1 MKKADNFDAGKWLVE
16 NKITTQSRLN
26 ELWDYGDAKNKV
38 KQLGEKAIEDYIS
51 SNNLETISSISLSG
65 MRLSPDESNA
75 QWNVVLDS
83 GRTINITT
91 QHDENYNVTDIKVN
105 TPKSTNSD
113 EEFIEVEYSSGD
125 YTGEIENGKVKFLLI
140 DDSIEDKYE
149 EGFEVLD
156 DVQIMKYLGKNHF
169 FTKLYNTIGG
179 TFSTE
184 SDAVGITVDLNDL
197 KSKFKKYIVDIY

>member
-1 MKKADNFDAGKWLVE
+1 MKKADNFDASKWLVE

-26 ELWDYGDAKNKV
+26 ELLDYDKV
-38 KQLGEKAIEDYIS
+38 EQLSKKAIEDYIS
-51 SNNLETISSISLSG
+51 SNNLGTISSMVSLG
-65 MRLSPDESNA
+65 MRLSHDTAIA
-75 QWNVVLDS
+75 QSNVVLDS
-83 GRTINITT
+83 GKTINVST
-91 QHDENYNVTDIKVN
+91 QYDANYNLTDIKVN

-113 EEFIEVEYSSGD
+113 EEFIEIEYSSGD
-125 YTGEIENGKVKFLLI
+125 YTGEIENGKVEFLLI

-149 EGFEVLD
+149 EGFLAIEGD
-156 DVQIMKYLGKNHF
+156 ENIMNYLGKNHF

>member
-1 MKKADNFDAGKWLVE
+1 MKKADNFDASKWLVE

-26 ELWDYGDAKNKV
+26 ELLNYDKV
-38 KQLGEKAIEDYIS
+38 EQLSKKAIEDYIS
-51 SNNLETISSISLSG
+51 SNNLGTISSMVSLG
-65 MRLSPDESNA
+65 MRLSHDTAIA
-75 QWNVVLDS
+75 QSNVVLDS
-83 GRTINITT
+83 GKTINITA
-91 QHDENYNVTDIKVN
+91 QYDENYNLTDIKVN

-113 EEFIEVEYSSGD
+113 EEFIEIEYSSGD
-125 YTGEIENGKVKFLLI
+125 YTGEIENGKVEFLLI

-149 EGFEVLD
+149 EGFLAIEGD
-156 DVQIMKYLGKNHF
+156 ENIMNYLGKNHF

>member
-1 MKKADNFDAGKWLVE
+1 MKKADNFDASKWLVE

-26 ELWDYGDAKNKV
+26 ELLNYDKV
-38 KQLGEKAIEDYIS
+38 EQLSKKAIEDYIS
-51 SNNLETISSISLSG
+51 SNNLGTISSIISLG
-65 MRLSPDESNA
+65 MVRQHEPDEAISTFEI
-75 QWNVVLDS
+75 VLEPT
-83 GRTINITT
+83 GKTINISA
-91 QHDENYNVTDIKVN
+91 QYDANYNLTDIKVN
-105 TPKSTNSD
+105 TSKPTNSD
-113 EEFIEVEYSSGD
+113 KEFIEIEYPSGD
-125 YTGEIENGKVKFLLI
+125 YTGDIENGKVEFLLI

-149 EGFEVLD
+149 EGFLAIEGD
-156 DVQIMKYLGKNHF
+156 ENIMNYLGKNHF

>member
-1 MKKADNFDAGKWLVE
+1 MKKADNFDASKWLVE

-26 ELWDYGDAKNKV
+26 ETLDYSKIE
-38 KQLGEKAIEDYIS
+38 QLGKKAIEDYIS
-51 SNNLETISSISLSG
+51 SNNLGTISSIVNLGMSLSY
-65 MRLSPDESNA
+65 DTAIA
-75 QWNVVLDS
+75 QSKVVLDS
-83 GRTINITT
+83 GKTINITA
-91 QHDENYNVTDIKVN
+91 QYDENYNLTDIKVN
-105 TPKSTNSD
+105 TPKPTNSD
-113 EEFIEVEYSSGD
+113 EEFIEIEYSSGD
-125 YTGEIENGKVKFLLI
+125 YTGEIENGKVEFLLI

-149 EGFEVLD
+149 EGFLAIEGD
-156 DVQIMKYLGKNHF
+156 ENIMNYLGKNHF

>member
-1 MKKADNFDAGKWLVE
+1 MKKADNFDASKWLVE

-26 ELWDYGDAKNKV
+26 ETLDYSKIE
-38 KQLGEKAIEDYIS
+38 QLGKKVIEDYIS
-51 SNNLETISSISLSG
+51 SNNLGTISSIVNLGMILSY
-65 MRLSPDESNA
+65 DKAIA
-75 QWNVVLDS
+75 QSKVVLDS
-83 GRTINITT
+83 GKIINITA
-91 QHDENYNVTDIKVN
+91 QYDENYNLTDIKVN

-113 EEFIEVEYSSGD
+113 EEFIEIEYSSGD
-125 YTGEIENGKVKFLLI
+125 YTGEIENGKVEFLLI

-149 EGFEVLD
+149 EGFLAIEGD
-156 DVQIMKYLGKNHF
+156 ENIMNYLGKNHF

-179 TFSTE
+179 TFNVE

>member
-1 MKKADNFDAGKWLVE
+1 MKKADNFDASKWLVE

-26 ELWDYGDAKNKV
+26 ETLDYSKIE
-38 KQLGEKAIEDYIS
+38 QLGKKVIEDYIS
-51 SNNLETISSISLSG
+51 SNNLGTISSIVNLGMSLSY
-65 MRLSPDESNA
+65 DTAIA
-75 QWNVVLDS
+75 QSKVVLDS
-83 GRTINITT
+83 GKTINITA
-91 QHDENYNVTDIKVN
+91 QYDKNYNLTDIKVN

-113 EEFIEVEYSSGD
+113 EEFIEIEYSSGD
-125 YTGEIENGKVKFLLI
+125 YTGEIENGKVEFLLI

-149 EGFEVLD
+149 EGFLAIEGD
-156 DVQIMKYLGKNHF
+156 ENIMNYLGKNHF

>member
-1 MKKADNFDAGKWLVE
+1 MKKADNFDASKWLVE

-26 ELWDYGDAKNKV
+26 ETLDYSKIE
-38 KQLGEKAIEDYIS
+38 QLGKKVIEDYIS
-51 SNNLETISSISLSG
+51 SNNLGTISSIVNLGMILSY
-65 MRLSPDESNA
+65 DKAIA
-75 QWNVVLDS
+75 QSKVVLDS
-83 GRTINITT
+83 GKTINITA
-91 QHDENYNVTDIKVN
+91 QYDENYNLTDIKVN

-113 EEFIEVEYSSGD
+113 EEFIEIEYSSGD
-125 YTGEIENGKVKFLLI
+125 YTGEIENGKVEFLLI

-149 EGFEVLD
+149 EGFLAIEGD
-156 DVQIMKYLGKNHF
+156 ENIMNYLGKNHF

-179 TFSTE
+179 TFNVE

>member
-1 MKKADNFDAGKWLVE
+1 MKKADNFDASKWLVE

-26 ELWDYGDAKNKV
+26 ELLDYDKV
-38 KQLGEKAIEDYIS
+38 EQLSKKAIEDYIS
-51 SNNLETISSISLSG
+51 SNNLGTVSSIGSLG
-65 MRLSPDESNA
+65 MIRSYDTAIA
-75 QWNVVLDS
+75 QSKVVLDS
-83 GRTINITT
+83 GKTINISA
-91 QHDENYNVTDIKVN
+91 QYDENYNLTDIKVN
-105 TPKSTNSD
+105 TPKPTNSD
-113 EEFIEVEYSSGD
+113 EEFIEIEYSSGD
-125 YTGEIENGKVKFLLI
+125 YTGEIENGKVEFLLI

-149 EGFEVLD
+149 EGFLAIEGD
-156 DVQIMKYLGKNHF
+156 ENIMNYLGKNHF

>member
-1 MKKADNFDAGKWLVE
+1 MKKADNFDASKWLVE

-26 ELWDYGDAKNKV
+26 ELLNYDKV
-38 KQLGEKAIEDYIS
+38 EQLSKKAVEDYIS
-51 SNNLETISSISLSG
+51 SNNLGTISSIGSLG
-65 MRLSPDESNA
+65 MALSPDKAIAHSK
-75 QWNVVLDS
+75 VIFDS
-83 GRTINITT
+83 GKTINITA
-91 QHDENYNVTDIKVN
+91 QYDENYNLTDIKVN

-113 EEFIEVEYSSGD
+113 EEFIEIEYSSGD
-125 YTGEIENGKVKFLLI
+125 YTGEIENGKVEFLLI

-149 EGFEVLD
+149 EGFLAIEGD
-156 DVQIMKYLGKNHF
+156 ENIMNYLGKNHF

-179 TFSTE
+179 TFNVE

>member
-1 MKKADNFDAGKWLVE
+1 MKKADNFDASKWLVE

-26 ELWDYGDAKNKV
+26 ETLDYSKIE
-38 KQLGEKAIEDYIS
+38 QLGKKVIEDYIS
-51 SNNLETISSISLSG
+51 SNNLGTISSIVNLGMSLSY
-65 MRLSPDESNA
+65 DTAIA
-75 QWNVVLDS
+75 QSKVVLDS
-83 GRTINITT
+83 GKIINITA
-91 QHDENYNVTDIKVN
+91 QYDENYNLTDIKVN

-113 EEFIEVEYSSGD
+113 EEFIEIEYSSGD
-125 YTGEIENGKVKFLLI
+125 YTGEIENGKVEFLLI

-149 EGFEVLD
+149 EGFLAIEGD
-156 DVQIMKYLGKNHF
+156 ENIMNYLGKNHF

>member
-1 MKKADNFDAGKWLVE
+1 MKKADNFDASKWLVE

-26 ELWDYGDAKNKV
+26 ELLNYDKV
-38 KQLGEKAIEDYIS
+38 EQLSKKAIEDYIS
-51 SNNLETISSISLSG
+51 SNNLGTISSIVNLGMSLSY
-65 MRLSPDESNA
+65 DTAIA
-75 QWNVVLDS
+75 QSKVVLDS
-83 GRTINITT
+83 GKIINITA
-91 QHDENYNVTDIKVN
+91 QYDENYNLTDIKVN

-113 EEFIEVEYSSGD
+113 EEFIEIEYSSGD
-125 YTGEIENGKVKFLLI
+125 YTGDIENGEVTFLLI

-149 EGFEVLD
+149 EGFDVLED
-156 DVQIMKYLGKNHF
+156 EQIMNYLGKNHF

-197 KSKFKKYIVDIY
+197 KSKFGRYIK

>member
-1 MKKADNFDAGKWLVE
+1 MKKADNFDASKWLVE

-26 ELWDYGDAKNKV
+26 ELLNYDKV
-38 KQLGEKAIEDYIS
+38 EQLSKKAIEDYIS
-51 SNNLETISSISLSG
+51 SNNLGTVSSIGSLG
-65 MRLSPDESNA
+65 MALSHDKAIA
-75 QWNVVLDS
+75 QSKVVLDS
-83 GRTINITT
+83 GKIINITA
-91 QHDENYNVTDIKVN
+91 QYDENYNLTDIKVN

-113 EEFIEVEYSSGD
+113 EEFIEIEYSSGD
-125 YTGEIENGKVKFLLI
+125 YTGEIENGKVEFLLI

-156 DVQIMKYLGKNHF
+156 DVQIMNYLGKNHF

>member
-1 MKKADNFDAGKWLVE
+1 MKKADNFDASKWLVE

-26 ELWDYGDAKNKV
+26 ELLNYDKV
-38 KQLGEKAIEDYIS
+38 EQLSKKAIEDYIS
-51 SNNLETISSISLSG
+51 SNNLGTVSSIGSLG
-65 MRLSPDESNA
+65 MIRSYDTAIA
-75 QWNVVLDS
+75 QSKVVLDS
-83 GRTINITT
+83 GKTINITA
-91 QHDENYNVTDIKVN
+91 QYDENYNLTDIKVN

-113 EEFIEVEYSSGD
+113 EEFIEIEYSSGD
-125 YTGEIENGKVKFLLI
+125 YTGEIENGKVEFLLI

-149 EGFEVLD
+149 EGFLAIEGD
-156 DVQIMKYLGKNHF
+156 ENIMNYLGKNHF

>member
-1 MKKADNFDAGKWLVE
+1 MKKADNFDASKWLVE

-26 ELWDYGDAKNKV
+26 ELLNYDKV
-38 KQLGEKAIEDYIS
+38 EQLSKKAIEDYIS
-51 SNNLETISSISLSG
+51 SNNLGTISSIGSLG
-65 MRLSPDESNA
+65 MALSHDKAIA
-75 QWNVVLDS
+75 QSKVVLDS
-83 GRTINITT
+83 GKIINITA
-91 QHDENYNVTDIKVN
+91 QYDENYNLTDIKVN

-113 EEFIEVEYSSGD
+113 EEFIEIEYSSGD
-125 YTGEIENGKVKFLLI
+125 YTGEIENGKVEFLLI

-149 EGFEVLD
+149 EGFLAIEGD
-156 DVQIMKYLGKNHF
+156 ENIMNYLGKNHF

>member
-1 MKKADNFDAGKWLVE
+1 MKKADNFDASKWLVE

-26 ELWDYGDAKNKV
+26 ELLNYDKV
-38 KQLGEKAIEDYIS
+38 EQLSKKAIEDYIS
-51 SNNLETISSISLSG
+51 SNNLGTISSMVSLG
-65 MRLSPDESNA
+65 MRLSHDTAIA
-75 QWNVVLDS
+75 QSNVVLDS
-83 GRTINITT
+83 GKTINITA
-91 QHDENYNVTDIKVN
+91 QYDENYNLTDIKVN

-113 EEFIEVEYSSGD
+113 EEFIEIEYSSGD
-125 YTGEIENGKVKFLLI
+125 YTGEIENGKVEFLLI

-149 EGFEVLD
+149 EGFLAIEGD
-156 DVQIMKYLGKNHF
+156 ENIMNYLGKNHF

-179 TFSTE
+179 TFNVE